1 MKVNVFCYKT
11 QELSIALENAK
22 NRYTPSLRNK
32 GPGVMSLAEKGARD
46 LLTWAIPLDVSKEL
60 KSKENSEIVKKIPQ
74 LIKEKTQDFGQLPKK
89 V

>member
-60 KSKENSEIVKKIPQ
+60 KSKENSEIVKKNSSIDQ
-74 LIKEKTQDFGQLPKK
+74 GKNSRFRAIA
-89 V
+89 